1 MLTGRWYCDKVH
13 ILFIPEFTS
22 KHMSVYNQPRKR
34 VIQLIVL
41 GMVVLIIT
49 RLFFLQVVE
58 KKYSK
63 LADANAVLRKV
74 VYPSRGMIYDR
85 KGRSVL
91 QSDMMYDLVVTPSNV
106 KDIDTGY
113 LCEVLQIGR
122 EEFRKRIINAII
134 KNGRVR
140 RSAFA
145 PLQPPEMFGKLQE
158 SMYLFQPGFEL
169 VQRQI
174 RSYPYAAAANILGY
188 IGEVS
193 PQMLA
198 KPAFSAYQMGDYLGM
213 TGLEKTYESVLMG
226 QRGIQYLVKDNL
238 NRPQGPYER
247 GEFDTAAIAGKNL
260 RLSLDIDLQ
269 VLGERLM
276 RNKIGSIVAIDP
288 QTGGILAMVSSPTFD
303 PNLLTGSYRTRNF
316 SKLFVDTTRP
326 LFNRAIQGTYPPGSS
341 MKPLTALVA
350 LDEGVITPAYG
361 YPCHGAYTTCGR
373 TIGCEHA
380 EGGHAA
386 NLRLA
391 ISHSC
396 NSYFVNL
403 YRMVVDSRRW
413 GSIKKGHQK
422 WYEYMSSFGL
432 GHRLGV
438 DIPGEYNG
446 YAIDTIGMNKR
457 YNGQWNSCS
466 ELYVGMGQGAVS
478 VTPLQMSNAM
488 CIIANKGFYYLPH
501 FVQSIDNDNTNLL
514 KNYKE
519 RHTVAHV
526 SDTVYSS
533 VIYGMED
540 VVEHGTGRNSQ
551 IEGVIVCGKTGTA
564 QNNAI
569 VNGELKK
576 MKNHAFFVAFAPRD
590 NPKIAITVIVEN
602 SGYGGTYAAP
612 IAGLMMEKYLHDTIS
627 VKKKAMVKTM
637 LDYNTIDP
645 IIRERSKLDS
655 LNGAT
660 AKMTTGQILD
670 VYFPQR

>member
-1 MLTGRWYCDKVH
+1 V
-13 ILFIPEFTS
+13 
-22 KHMSVYNQPRKR
+22 
-34 VIQLIVL
+34 
-41 GMVVLIIT
+41 
-49 RLFFLQVVE
+49 
-58 KKYSK
+58 
-63 LADANAVLRKV
+63 
-74 VYPSRGMIYDR
+74 
-85 KGRSVL
+85 
-91 QSDMMYDLVVTPSNV
+91 
-106 KDIDTGY
+106 
-113 LCEVLQIGR
+113 
-122 EEFRKRIINAII
+122 

-140 RSAFA
+140 QSVFA
-145 PLQPPEMFGKLQE
+145 ALLPPEIFGRLQE

-174 RSYPYAAAANILGY
+174 RSYPYSAAANILGY
-188 IGEVS
+188 IGEIS
-193 PQMLA
+193 PQLLV

-213 TGLEKTYESVLMG
+213 TGLEKNYEGVLMG

-238 NRPQGPYER
+238 NRPQGAYEK

-276 RNKIGSIVAIDP
+276 RNKIGSVVAIDP

-303 PNLLTGSYRTRNF
+303 PNLLTGSYRARNF
-316 SKLFVDTTRP
+316 SKLFVDTTKP

-350 LDEGVITPAYG
+350 LDEGIITPSFG
-361 YPCHGAYTTCGR
+361 YPCHGAYTACGR
-373 TIGCEHA
+373 TIACEHSEA
-380 EGGHAA
+380 GHAA

-403 YRMVVDSRRW
+403 YRLEVDSRKW
-413 GSIKKGHQK
+413 GSVKKGHQR
-422 WYEYMSSFGL
+422 WYDYMTSFGL
-432 GHRLGV
+432 GHRLGI
-438 DIPGEYNG
+438 DIPGEYPG

-478 VTPLQMSNAM
+478 VTPMQMANAM
-488 CIIANKGFYYLPH
+488 CIIANHGFYFLPH
-501 FVQSIDNDNTNLL
+501 FVQSIDNDDTDLL
-514 KNYKE
+514 KKYKE
-519 RHTVAHV
+519 KHIVAKV
-526 SDTVYSS
+526 TDTVYRS
-533 VIYGMED
+533 VILGMED
-540 VVEHGTGRNSQ
+540 VVESGTGRNSQ

-590 NPKIAITVIVEN
+590 NPKIAIAVIVEN

-612 IAGLMMEKYLHDTIS
+612 IAGMMMEKYLHDTIS
-627 VKKKAMVKTM
+627 VKKKPMMKTM
-637 LDYNTIDP
+637 LEYVTIDP
-645 IIRERSKLDS
+645 VLKAKSKLDS

-660 AKMTTGQILD
+660 ASLTSDQILSN
-670 VYFPQR
+670 YFRN

>member
-1 MLTGRWYCDKVH
+1 
-13 ILFIPEFTS
+13 
-22 KHMSVYNQPRKR
+22 MSVYNQPRRR
-34 VIQLIVL
+34 VIQLIIL
-41 GMVVLIIT
+41 GMVLLIVS

-74 VYPSRGMIYDR
+74 VYPSRGIIFDR
-85 KGRSVL
+85 QGRSVL
-91 QSDMMYDLVVTPSNV
+91 RNDVMYDLVVTPASV
-106 KDIDTGY
+106 KKIDTAY
-113 LCEVLQIGR
+113 LCQILQIDNA
-122 EEFRKRIINAII
+122 EFRKRIVNAIV

-140 RSAFA
+140 QSVFA
-145 PLQPPEMFGKLQE
+145 PLLPPEIFGRLQE

-188 IGEVS
+188 IGEIS
-193 PQMLA
+193 PQLLA
-198 KPAFSAYQMGDYLGM
+198 KQAYSAYQMGDYLGM
-213 TGLEKTYESVLMG
+213 TGLEKNYESVLMG

-238 NRPQGPYER
+238 NRPQGAYEK

-276 RNKIGSIVAIDP
+276 RNKIGSVVAIDP

-303 PNLLTGSYRTRNF
+303 PNLLTGSYRARNF
-316 SKLFVDTTRP
+316 SKLFVDTTKP

-350 LDEGVITPAYG
+350 LDEGIITPSFG
-361 YPCHGAYTTCGR
+361 YPCHGAYTACGR
-373 TIGCEHA
+373 SIACEHSEA
-380 EGGHAA
+380 GHAA

-403 YRMVVDSRRW
+403 YRLEVDSRKW
-413 GSIKKGHQK
+413 GSVKKGHQR
-422 WYEYMSSFGL
+422 WYDYMTSFGL
-432 GHRLGV
+432 GHRLGI
-438 DIPGEYNG
+438 DIPGEYSG

-466 ELYVGMGQGAVS
+466 ELYVGMGQGAVA
-478 VTPLQMSNAM
+478 VTPMQMANAM
-488 CIIANKGFYYLPH
+488 CIIANHGFYYLPH
-501 FVQSIDNDNTNLL
+501 FVQSIDNDDTDLL
-514 KNYKE
+514 KKYKE
-519 RHTVAHV
+519 RHTVAKV
-526 SDTVYSS
+526 TDTVYSS
-533 VIYGMED
+533 VILGMED
-540 VVEHGTGRNSQ
+540 VVESGTGRNSQ

-590 NPKIAITVIVEN
+590 NPKIAIAVIVEN

-612 IAGLMMEKYLHDTIS
+612 IAGMMMEKYLHDTIS
-627 VKKKAMVKTM
+627 IKKKPMMKTM
-637 LDYNTIDP
+637 LEYVTIDP
-645 IIRERSKLDS
+645 VLKAKSKLDS

-660 AKMTTGQILD
+660 ANLTSDQILSN
-670 VYFPQR
+670 YFRN

>member
-1 MLTGRWYCDKVH
+1 
-13 ILFIPEFTS
+13 
-22 KHMSVYNQPRKR
+22 MSVYNQPRQR
-34 VIQLIVL
+34 VVQMIIL
-41 GMVVLIIT
+41 GMVILVVT

-85 KGRSVL
+85 NGQSVL
-91 QSDMMYDLVVTPSNV
+91 RNDVMYDLVVTPASV
-106 KDIDTGY
+106 KNIDTNY
-113 LCEVLQIGR
+113 LCQILEIDR
-122 EEFRKRIINAII
+122 EEFRKRIVTAII

-140 RSAFA
+140 TSVFA
-145 PLQPPEMFGKLQE
+145 ALLPPETFGKLQE

-174 RSYPYAAAANILGY
+174 RSYPYSAAANILGY

-193 PQMLA
+193 PQLLA

-213 TGLEKTYESVLMG
+213 TGLEKTYENVLMG
-226 QRGIQYLVKDNL
+226 TRGIQYLVKDNL

-247 GEFDTAAIAGKNL
+247 GEFDTSAIAGKNL

-276 RNKIGSIVAIDP
+276 RNKIGSVVAIDP

-303 PNLLTGSYRTRNF
+303 PNLLTGSYRARNF
-316 SKLFVDTTRP
+316 SKLFVDTTKP

-341 MKPLTALVA
+341 MKPLMALVA
-350 LDEGVITPAYG
+350 LDEGVITPGYG
-361 YPCHGAYTTCGR
+361 YACHGSYTTCGR

-380 EGGHAA
+380 EAGHAA

-403 YRMVVDSRRW
+403 YRLAVDSRKW
-413 GSIKKGHQK
+413 GSVKKGHQK
-422 WYEYMSSFGL
+422 WFEYMSTFGL

-438 DIPGEYNG
+438 DVPGEYAG

-457 YNGQWNSCS
+457 YNGLWNSCS

-478 VTPLQMSNAM
+478 VTPLQMANAM
-488 CIIANKGFYYLPH
+488 CIIANKGYYYLPH
-501 FVQSIDNDNTNLL
+501 FVQSIDNDQSNLL
-514 KNYKE
+514 AKYKE

-540 VVEHGTGRNSQ
+540 VVEHGTGRIAQ
-551 IEGVIVCGKTGTA
+551 IENIVVCGKTGTA

-569 VNGELKK
+569 VNGEVKK

-590 NPKIAITVIVEN
+590 NPKIAIAVIVEN
-602 SGYGGTYAAP
+602 SGFGGTYAAP
-612 IAGLMMEKYLHDTIS
+612 IASLMMEKYLLDTIS
-627 VKKKAMVKTM
+627 EKRKPLVKTM

-645 IIRERSKLDS
+645 IVREKSKLDS

-660 AKMTTGQILD
+660 AKMTTDEILN
-670 VYFPQR
+670 VYFRK

>member
-1 MLTGRWYCDKVH
+1 
-13 ILFIPEFTS
+13 
-22 KHMSVYNQPRKR
+22 MSVYNQPRRR
-34 VIQLIVL
+34 VIQLIIL
-41 GMVVLIIT
+41 GMVLLIVS

-74 VYPSRGMIYDR
+74 VYPSRGIIFDR
-85 KGRSVL
+85 QNRSVL
-91 QSDMMYDLVVTPSNV
+91 RNDVMYDLVVTPASV
-106 KDIDTGY
+106 KKIDTAY
-113 LCEVLQIGR
+113 LCQILQIDNA
-122 EEFRKRIINAII
+122 EFKKRIINAIV

-140 RSAFA
+140 QSVFA
-145 PLQPPEMFGKLQE
+145 PLLPPEIFGRLQE

-188 IGEVS
+188 IGEIS
-193 PQMLA
+193 PQLLA
-198 KPAFSAYQMGDYLGM
+198 KQAYSAYQMGDYLGM
-213 TGLEKTYESVLMG
+213 TGLEKNYESVLMG

-238 NRPQGPYER
+238 NRPQGAYEK

-276 RNKIGSIVAIDP
+276 RNKIGSVVAIDP

-303 PNLLTGSYRTRNF
+303 PNLLTGSYRARNF
-316 SKLFVDTTRP
+316 SKLFVDTTKP

-350 LDEGVITPAYG
+350 LDEGIITPSFG
-361 YPCHGAYTTCGR
+361 YPCHGAYTACGR
-373 TIGCEHA
+373 SIACEHSEA
-380 EGGHAA
+380 GHAA

-403 YRMVVDSRRW
+403 YRLEVDSRKW
-413 GSIKKGHQK
+413 GSVKKGHQR
-422 WYEYMSSFGL
+422 WYDYMTSFGL
-432 GHRLGV
+432 GHRLGI
-438 DIPGEYNG
+438 DIPGEYPG

-466 ELYVGMGQGAVS
+466 ELYVGMGQGAVA
-478 VTPLQMSNAM
+478 VTPMQMANAM
-488 CIIANKGFYYLPH
+488 CIIANHGYYYLPH
-501 FVQSIDNDNTNLL
+501 FVQSIDNDDTDLL
-514 KNYKE
+514 KKYKE
-519 RHTVAHV
+519 KHTVARV
-526 SDTVYSS
+526 TDTVYRS
-533 VIYGMED
+533 VILGMED
-540 VVEHGTGRNSQ
+540 VVESGTGRNSQ

-590 NPKIAITVIVEN
+590 NPKIAIAVIVEN

-612 IAGLMMEKYLHDTIS
+612 IAGMMMEKYLHDTIS
-627 VKKKAMVKTM
+627 IKKKPMMKTM
-637 LDYNTIDP
+637 LEYVTIDP
-645 IIRERSKLDS
+645 VLKAKSKLDS

-660 AKMTTGQILD
+660 ANLTSEQILSN
-670 VYFPQR
+670 YFRN

>member
-1 MLTGRWYCDKVH
+1 
-13 ILFIPEFTS
+13 
-22 KHMSVYNQPRKR
+22 MSVYNQPRRR
-34 VIQLIVL
+34 VIQLIIL
-41 GMVVLIIT
+41 GMVLLIVS

-74 VYPSRGMIYDR
+74 VYPSRGIIFDR
-85 KGRSVL
+85 QNRSVL
-91 QSDMMYDLVVTPSNV
+91 RNDVMYDLVVTPASV
-106 KDIDTGY
+106 KKIDTAY
-113 LCEVLQIGR
+113 LCQILQIDNA
-122 EEFRKRIINAII
+122 EFKKRIVNAIV

-140 RSAFA
+140 QSVFA
-145 PLQPPEMFGKLQE
+145 PLLPPEIFGRLQE

-188 IGEVS
+188 IGEIS
-193 PQMLA
+193 PQLLA
-198 KPAFSAYQMGDYLGM
+198 KQAYSAYQMGDYLGM
-213 TGLEKTYESVLMG
+213 TGLEKNYESVLMG

-238 NRPQGPYER
+238 NRPQGAYEK

-276 RNKIGSIVAIDP
+276 RNKIGSVVAIDP

-303 PNLLTGSYRTRNF
+303 PNLLTGSYRARNF
-316 SKLFVDTTRP
+316 SKLFVDTTKP

-350 LDEGVITPAYG
+350 LDEGIITPSFG
-361 YPCHGAYTTCGR
+361 YPCHGAYTACGR
-373 TIGCEHA
+373 SIACEHSEA
-380 EGGHAA
+380 GHAA

-403 YRMVVDSRRW
+403 YRLEVDSRKW
-413 GSIKKGHQK
+413 GSVKKGHQR
-422 WYEYMSSFGL
+422 WYDYMTSFGL
-432 GHRLGV
+432 GHRLGI
-438 DIPGEYNG
+438 DIPGEYPG

-466 ELYVGMGQGAVS
+466 ELYVGMGQGAVA
-478 VTPLQMSNAM
+478 VTPMQMANAM
-488 CIIANKGFYYLPH
+488 CIIANHGYYYLPH
-501 FVQSIDNDNTNLL
+501 FVQSIDNDDTDLL
-514 KNYKE
+514 KKYKE
-519 RHTVAHV
+519 KHTVARV
-526 SDTVYSS
+526 TDTVYRS
-533 VIYGMED
+533 VILGMED
-540 VVEHGTGRNSQ
+540 VVESGTGRNSQ

-590 NPKIAITVIVEN
+590 NPKIAIAVIVEN

-612 IAGLMMEKYLHDTIS
+612 IAGMMMEKYLHDTIS
-627 VKKKAMVKTM
+627 IKKKPMMKTM
-637 LDYNTIDP
+637 LEYVTIDP
-645 IIRERSKLDS
+645 VLKAKSKLDS

-660 AKMTTGQILD
+660 ANLTSEQILSN
-670 VYFPQR
+670 YFRN

>member
-1 MLTGRWYCDKVH
+1 
-13 ILFIPEFTS
+13 
-22 KHMSVYNQPRKR
+22 MSVYNQPRQR
-34 VIQLIVL
+34 VVQMIIL
-41 GMVVLIIT
+41 GMVILVVT

-85 KGRSVL
+85 NGQSVL
-91 QSDMMYDLVVTPSNV
+91 RNDVMYDLVVTPASV
-106 KDIDTGY
+106 KNIDTNY
-113 LCEVLQIGR
+113 LCQILEIDR
-122 EEFRKRIINAII
+122 EEFRKRIVTAII

-140 RSAFA
+140 TSVFA
-145 PLQPPEMFGKLQE
+145 ALLPPETFGKLQE

-193 PQMLA
+193 PQLLA

-226 QRGIQYLVKDNL
+226 TRGIQYVVKDNL

-247 GEFDTAAIAGKNL
+247 GEFDTSAIAGKNL

-276 RNKIGSIVAIDP
+276 RNKIGSVVAIDP

-303 PNLLTGSYRTRNF
+303 PNLLTGSYRARNF
-316 SKLFVDTTRP
+316 SKLFVDTTKP

-341 MKPLTALVA
+341 MKPLMALVA
-350 LDEGVITPAYG
+350 LDEGVITPGYG
-361 YPCHGAYTTCGR
+361 YACHGSYTTCGR

-380 EGGHAA
+380 EAGHAA

-403 YRMVVDSRRW
+403 YRLAVDSRKW
-413 GSIKKGHQK
+413 GSVKKGHQK
-422 WYEYMSSFGL
+422 WFEYMSAFGL

-438 DIPGEYNG
+438 DVPGEYAG

-457 YNGQWNSCS
+457 YNGLWNSCS

-478 VTPLQMSNAM
+478 VTPLQMANAM
-488 CIIANKGFYYLPH
+488 CIIANKGYYYLPH
-501 FVQSIDNDNTNLL
+501 FVQSIDNDQSNLL
-514 KNYKE
+514 AKYKE

-540 VVEHGTGRNSQ
+540 VVEHGTGRIAQ
-551 IEGVIVCGKTGTA
+551 IENIVVCGKTGTA

-569 VNGELKK
+569 VNGEVKK

-590 NPKIAITVIVEN
+590 NPKIAIAVIVEN
-602 SGYGGTYAAP
+602 SGFGGTYAAP
-612 IAGLMMEKYLHDTIS
+612 IASLMMEKYLLDTIS
-627 VKKKAMVKTM
+627 VKRKPLVKTM

-645 IIRERSKLDS
+645 IVREKSKLDS

-660 AKMTTGQILD
+660 AKMTTDEILN
-670 VYFPQR
+670 VYFRK